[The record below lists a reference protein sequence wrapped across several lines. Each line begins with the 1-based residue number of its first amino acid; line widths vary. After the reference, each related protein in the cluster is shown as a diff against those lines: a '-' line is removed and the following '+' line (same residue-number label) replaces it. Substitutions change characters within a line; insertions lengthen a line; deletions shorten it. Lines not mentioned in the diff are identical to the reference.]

1 MAQKWNEIALAYSLA
16 IVSAAGM
23 FLLSV
28 LGYFGVY
35 MDAVFAMAQWHMFYS
50 LSFLGIIAGMI
61 EAAVWG
67 FVAGYAIAWIYNKFA

>member
-1 MAQKWNEIALAYSLA
+1 MAQKWNEIALACSLA
-16 IVSAAGM
+16 VVSAVGM